1 MAGGGNDRHVRARK
15 GLQFESEVGNGST
28 DSWTGERV
36 EEELVRSGDV
46 IGEEEEAGI
55 ERVRRVPRRR
65 NEEGRFQRRS
75 DDSSSS
81 VVAPKKKSGKDVS
94 WLIDRRVPGGPDF
107 PHVIPSFGGHIAN
120 TLWSTPNEVGRPV
133 LMGYHRFD
141 SMAENYNMP
150 LISAF
155 VERWQ
160 PDTNSFHMPFG
171 EMSILLHDVA
181 QILGVRVDGNCCK
194 VESNDGTLADPLM
207 YVCGFFG
214 ISSEQLRLPLNSKKK
229 VPIYK
234 SGGILVD
241 AVCETARAN
250 CDVVFARGFLVSG
263 VGVDTFCRQI
273 GPGPPSAIDPTQP
286 RSCSWR
292 SVGPFAQNA
301 EKLLEYR
308 RLLDRLTCASI
319 RWDPYGPRQE
329 EYHPRTLYAGCI
341 RFMDIA
347 EPYQPDRC
355 LRQFGYVQI
364 IPNPIMRLTA
374 HRPASGIGYE
384 VRVGV
389 AETDHLWDCWQDHVV
404 QLSRKSRPVSFPG
417 ETGPDYEAWYNGNS
431 HPFIIDPG
439 HHDAPA
445 PHDDFDIPA

>member
-15 GLQFESEVGNGST
+15 GLQFESEVGDGST
-28 DSWTGERV
+28 DSWTDERV

-46 IGEEEEAGI
+46 IGEEEAGI

-75 DDSSSS
+75 DGSSSS

-94 WLIDRRVPGGPDF
+94 WLIDHRVPGGPDF

-133 LMGYHRFD
+133 LTGYHRFGKTRLLSCWQLPPAVKTIYDGTGLSHLLD

-194 VESNDGTLADPLM
+194 VESNDETLADPLM

-250 CDVVFARGFLVSG
+250 CDVVFAQGFLAVVVSDE
-263 VGVDTFCRQI
+263 VL
-273 GPGPPSAIDPTQP
+273 
-286 RSCSWR
+286 
-292 SVGPFAQNA
+292 N
-301 EKLLEYR
+301 EKMWEFRHYNELRLHHVPNKGLLE
-308 RLLDRLTCASI
+308 A
-319 RWDPYGPRQE
+319 
-329 EYHPRTLYAGCI
+329 
-341 RFMDIA
+341 
-347 EPYQPDRC
+347 
-355 LRQFGYVQI
+355 
-364 IPNPIMRLTA
+364 
-374 HRPASGIGYE
+374 
-384 VRVGV
+384 
-389 AETDHLWDCWQDHVV
+389 
-404 QLSRKSRPVSFPG
+404 
-417 ETGPDYEAWYNGNS
+417 
-431 HPFIIDPG
+431 
-439 HHDAPA
+439 
-445 PHDDFDIPA
+445 